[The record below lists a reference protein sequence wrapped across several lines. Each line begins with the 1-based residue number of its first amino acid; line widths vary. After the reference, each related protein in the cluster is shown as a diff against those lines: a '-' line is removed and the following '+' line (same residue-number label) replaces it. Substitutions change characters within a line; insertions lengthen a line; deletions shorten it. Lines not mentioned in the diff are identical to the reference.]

1 MWSHMGHSGNSSTE
15 QRIELMKR
23 YIDEFGVE
31 SIQSL
36 LADREF
42 VGDDWFT
49 YLVENKIPFVIRLR
63 KDMHIETEDGKHF
76 QFFSLL
82 RKRYNGQWNSWL
94 CGMARTPENLL
105 RFEGKKIKNEL
116 VIVATNIPAPKSALR
131 LYRKRWGIE
140 CLFADAKTKGFNI
153 EDTHM
158 IDPSK
163 LTTLFIMVT
172 LSLTC
177 AKSWAL
183 EQTWSYRCSSQEM
196 GRGSIRKKKL
206 GRFEKSWF
214 RTGLDALRNWILHD
228 PEEALSAWRRYCPKR
243 PISNRCIIQGNRLNK
258 PLTILY
264 FLNRGVRTHLFFR
277 RFRMSC
283 TPNDSTAPAFLT
295 HFQAVEDPRQEGEVL
310 YPLEEILLLVL
321 CGVISGADG
330 WTSIA
335 LYGQKKLELLRR
347 LLPYENGTPSHD
359 QLGILFSRLD
369 MEVFQSCFISWVA
382 SLNETLEGVVAAD
395 GKTLRRSFDTS
406 SSRAAIHMVSAWA
419 CDQKLVLGQRKV
431 DDKSNEITAIPELLE
446 LLKIK
451 GAIVAIDA
459 MGCQRKI
466 CKNPVIKRRIM

>member
-1 MWSHMGHSGNSSTE
+1 MAHPFGERDLVEQTASKEPMTLDSFGGRIHVRWSPDEAVTPLGQLPFFIDFLKQANLLELYVEECPLQFSSPNAPEVRDVLGTLLMSIVTGGRRYAHVNALRHDGINPPLLGMSKVCSDDSVRRALKSIDQEKADVWLKQHLTVPLHPIMQDGGWILDVDSTVKPIYGKQEGAEVGYNPNKRGRPSHCYHSYLIANLRLVLGVDVTPGN
-15 QRIELMKR
+15 
-23 YIDEFGVE
+23 E
-31 SIQSL
+31 SNSPYSL
-36 LADREF
+36 PGLLEILDDLPAAMRPFLVRADR
-42 VGDDWFT
+42 G
-49 YLVENKIPFVIRLR
+49 YGN
-63 KDMHIETEDGKHF
+63 
-76 QFFSLL
+76 
-82 RKRYNGQWNSWL
+82 
-94 CGMARTPENLL
+94 
-105 RFEGKKIKNEL
+105 
-116 VIVATNIPAPKSALR
+116 
-131 LYRKRWGIE
+131 
-140 CLFADAKTKGFNI
+140 DA
-153 EDTHM
+153 M
-158 IDPSK
+158 MS
-163 LTTLFIMVT
+163 
-172 LSLTC
+172 
-177 AKSWAL
+177 
-183 EQTWSYRCSSQEM
+183 
-196 GRGSIRKKKL
+196 
-206 GRFEKSWF
+206 
-214 RTGLDALRNWILHD
+214 
-228 PEEALSAWRRYCPKR
+228 
-243 PISNRCIIQGNRLNK
+243 QGNRLNK
-258 PLTILY
+258 PLTRLY
-264 FLNRGVRTHLFFR
+264 FLNRGVRAHLFFR

-347 LLPYENGTPSHD
+347 FLPYENGTPSHD

>member
-1 MWSHMGHSGNSSTE
+1 MASVNSASLRDEFDVIKTDITSMRNEGKSTRE
-15 QRIELMKR
+15 ADKI
-23 YIDEFGVE
+23 IDE
-31 SIQSL
+31 SCRL
-36 LADREF
+36 LEILIAIF
-42 VGDDWFT
+42 
-49 YLVENKIPFVIRLR
+49 LVK
-63 KDMHIETEDGKHF
+63 T
-76 QFFSLL
+76 
-82 RKRYNGQWNSWL
+82 
-94 CGMARTPENLL
+94 T
-105 RFEGKKIKNEL
+105 KK
-116 VIVATNIPAPKSALR
+116 TSFP
-131 LYRKRWGIE
+131 
-140 CLFADAKTKGFNI
+140 
-153 EDTHM
+153 
-158 IDPSK
+158 
-163 LTTLFIMVT
+163 
-172 LSLTC
+172 
-177 AKSWAL
+177 
-183 EQTWSYRCSSQEM
+183 
-196 GRGSIRKKKL
+196 
-206 GRFEKSWF
+206 
-214 RTGLDALRNWILHD
+214 
-228 PEEALSAWRRYCPKR
+228 
-243 PISNRCIIQGNRLNK
+243 QGNRLNK
-258 PLTILY
+258 PLTRLY
-264 FLNRGVRTHLFFR
+264 FLNRGVRAHLFFR